1 MPPAGPRSLLE
12 SCTPPSIG
20 PFFCR
25 NFISRGIGIG
35 QNKLWLP
42 TPDPKPTPAWL
53 GGAIGAIAR
62 EDANPHPGASATR
75 PERRTSRR
83 VAKPT
88 HHRTRKIQANSPA
101 STASTPVAVPDAPAI
116 SMPRRRR
123 TLPFAFSRRSLTYA
137 RTWTFAVAKA
147 TGLVEASAARPDAVA
162 GPPTSRDPPTQPPP
176 AIPHRPCSSP
186 GRRSSPLCGAD
197 RHLFY
202 R

>member
-42 TPDPKPTPAWL
+42 TPDPRPTPAWL

-88 HHRTRKIQANSPA
+88 HHRTRKIQANNPA
-101 STASTPVAVPDAPAI
+101 STASTPVAVPDV
-116 SMPRRRR
+116 PRKFDVPP
-123 TLPFAFSRRSLTYA
+123 LPNSAFAFSSLTHT
-137 RTWTFAVAKA
+137 RNWSFVVAKA
-147 TGLVEASAARPDAVA
+147 TDLVNISETHPNAVARPPA
-162 GPPTSRDPPTQPPP
+162 SRDPPT
-176 AIPHRPCSSP
+176 
-186 GRRSSPLCGAD
+186 
-197 RHLFY
+197 
-202 R
+202 